1 MATKQRH
8 IADEVFRDLLKKIL
22 DGVYPSGTRLPP
34 ERELAS
40 HYSTNRNTLREA
52 LRRLEQSNLLSV
64 RQGQGITVVDYRQ
77 YGTIDLLGYF
87 LVDSSS
93 SQEKFK
99 VLEDLL
105 LLRRQVLE
113 NAVSLAAE
121 RAEPA
126 DISRIRNLA
135 VTLTATYEAKN
146 HQGLIRGDIDFV
158 DAIVDASHSLAVRW
172 VANTLMTVYERF
184 AESAHAMWI
193 MEETYPV
200 YLSAV
205 CDHIESGQADRAA
218 ASVQSYFNRVDA
230 RLVEIID
237 KLSKL
242 PPHEGKQ

>member
-1 MATKQRH
+1 LATKQRH

-40 HYSTNRNTLREA
+40 NYGTNRNTLREA
-52 LRRLEQSNLLSV
+52 LRRLEQANLLKV
-64 RQGQGITVVDYRQ
+64 RQGQGITVVDYKRH
-77 YGTIDLLGYF
+77 GTIDLLGYF
-87 LVDSSS
+87 LLDSSET
-93 SQEKFK
+93 QEKFN

-121 RAEPA
+121 RAEPT
-126 DISRIRNLA
+126 DITRIRTIA
-135 VTLTATYEAKN
+135 ETLKKTYVAKD
-146 HQGLIRGDIDFV
+146 HQGLVRGDIDFV

-184 AESAHAMWI
+184 AESSNVMWI
-193 MEETYPV
+193 MEETYPA

-205 CDHIESGQADRAA
+205 CDHIESGHAEQATV
-218 ASVQSYFNRVDA
+218 SVRTYFNRVDA

-242 PPHEGKQ
+242 SPHGGK